1 MDTGET
7 GGLSGHLPQL
17 PHLLP
22 SLHMEV
28 PRTGRSAAVDGEGEA
43 CTGLK
48 ALEMEE
54 VPEWKEARGVA
65 GQGGPQAA
73 AGSPQE
79 HHTLLLPQGAKTPC
93 EVT

>member
-7 GGLSGHLPQL
+7 GGLSGHLPRL

-22 SLHMEV
+22 GLHMEV
-28 PRTGRSAAVDGEGEA
+28 PRTERSAAVDGEGEA
-43 CTGLK
+43 RTGLK
-48 ALEMEE
+48 ALEMKE
-54 VPEWKEARGVA
+54 VPEQKEAGGMA

-73 AGSPQE
+73 VGSPQE
-79 HHTLLLPQGAKTPC
+79 HHILLLPQGAEKPC